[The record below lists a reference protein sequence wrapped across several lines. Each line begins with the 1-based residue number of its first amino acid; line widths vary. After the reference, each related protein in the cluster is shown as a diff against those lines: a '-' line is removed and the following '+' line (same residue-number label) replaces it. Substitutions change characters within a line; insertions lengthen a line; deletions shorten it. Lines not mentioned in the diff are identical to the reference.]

1 MITRRRAPLLA
12 GALLV
17 VVALVAGIVTLLG
30 VAPWQPDSS
39 AGAGPVPQ
47 FVEDTAV
54 SGLAFT
60 YDGPFPY
67 AVGGGVAVFDCNDDG
82 FEDLYIAGGDGRA
95 ALFRNASTS
104 GGELRFE
111 RVPSATTDLTAVNG
125 AYPIDIDGD
134 GQVDLVT
141 LRNGENVVLRGLGNC
156 RFERANDAWDLDG
169 GGQQTE
175 AFSATWEGGAT
186 WPTLAFGNYANPG
199 SHDPATW
206 CETNELVRPRLRTSL
221 SPGFGAPTPLEPS
234 FCALSMLFSDWD
246 GSGRM
251 DLRISNDEHYYDQ
264 RLGGE
269 QLWRIDPAGGAPR
282 LYTADE
288 GWALVQIQ
296 GMGIAS
302 QDLTGDGLPEVYLTS
317 QAASRLQTLESGP
330 SRPAYR
336 DIGALRG
343 VNVAQPY
350 AGDDLHLPSTAWHP
364 EFADVNNDGLLDLFV
379 SKGNVTTQPDYA
391 IQDPSNL
398 LLGQPDGTFRE
409 AAEAA
414 GIMEFDRGR
423 GAALAD
429 FNLEGSLD
437 LVEVSYGAPV
447 RLWRNAGPG
456 TGTAASSARWLALR
470 VGQPGPNADAIGA
483 VVEVRSGQHV
493 ERRELTI
500 GGGHAGGQLGWLHFG
515 VGSAVA
521 AQIRVTWPDGAATD
535 WQEVSSNAF
544 YVLDRGGAPLLWAP
558 IGGGAE

>member
-1 MITRRRAPLLA
+1 VITPRRAPLLA
-12 GALLV
+12 GTAV
-17 VVALVAGIVTLLG
+17 VVALVAGVVTLLG
-30 VAPWQPDSS
+30 VAPWQPASS
-39 AGAGPVPQ
+39 AGAGPVPH
-47 FVEDTAV
+47 FIEDTAT

-67 AVGGGVAVFDCNDDG
+67 AVGGGIAAFDCNDDG

-95 ALFRNASTS
+95 ALFRNASTA

-111 RVPSATTDLTAVNG
+111 RIRSASTDLTAVNG

-134 GQVDLVT
+134 GQLDLVA
-141 LRNGENVVLRGLGNC
+141 LRNGENVILRGLGHC
-156 RFERANDAWDLDG
+156 VFQRANAAWDLDG
-169 GGQQTE
+169 GAEQTE
-175 AFSATWEGGAT
+175 AFSATWEAGAT
-186 WPTLAFGNYANPG
+186 WPTLAFGNHADPG

-206 CETNELVRPRLRTSL
+206 CGTSELVRPRLRTSIV
-221 SPGFGAPTPLEPS
+221 PGFGAPTPLEPG
-234 FCALSMLFSDWD
+234 FCAGSMLFSDWD

-251 DLRISNDEHYYDQ
+251 DLRVSNDEHYYDRQ
-264 RLGGE
+264 AGGE
-269 QLWRIDPAGGAPR
+269 QLWRMNPAGGAPR
-282 LYTADE
+282 LYTAGE
-288 GWALVQIQ
+288 GWALVQIR

-302 QDLTGDGLPEVYLTS
+302 QDLTGDGLPEVYLAS

-350 AGDDLHLPSTAWHP
+350 AGDDLRLPSTAWHP

-379 SKGNVTTQPDYA
+379 SKGNVTTQSDYA

-409 AAEAA
+409 AAEEA
-414 GIMEFDRGR
+414 GITEFDRGR
-423 GAALAD
+423 GAALVD
-429 FNLEGSLD
+429 FNMDGDLD

-447 RLWRNAGPG
+447 RLWRNAGPASG
-456 TGTAASSARWLALR
+456 GAASSARWLALR

-483 VVEVRSGQHV
+483 FVEVRSGARV

-515 VGSAVA
+515 VGAAVNVE
-521 AQIRVTWPDGAATD
+521 IRVTWPGSSPGG

-544 YVLDRGGAPLLWAP
+544 YVLDRGSPPLVWAP